1 MSIVDWKKD
10 ETVAIISMNNGEN
23 RHNPDFAKAMLAVF
37 EEIEKDTSIYAV
49 ILTSSDEKSWSQG
62 IDLSWILPAFTNKD
76 FASIKQFMYDMNKVF
91 KSMLLLPM
99 PVIGAMNG
107 HTAGN
112 GSILACCCDFL
123 LMKADRG
130 YFFFPEVDLNI
141 PFLPSMQE
149 VMKKTFPYYKL
160 VEATLTGKRYNAAEL
175 AEHHVIYKASANA
188 VALTEDSLAFAKTFK
203 KGRPIFGEMKKRFHR
218 HIIAAMEKEDPAYI
232 EPLDLFKQ

>member
-1 MSIVDWKKD
+1 LSIVDWKKE
-10 ETVAIISMNNGEN
+10 ETVAIVSMNNGEN
-23 RHNPDFAKAMLAVF
+23 RHNPDFAKALLAVF

-99 PVIGAMNG
+99 PIIGAING

-112 GSILACCCDFL
+112 GSILACCCDFR

-160 VEATLTGKRYNAAEL
+160 VEATLTGKRYSAAEL
-175 AEHHVIYKASANA
+175 AEHHVIYKASAN
-188 VALTEDSLAFAKTFK
+188 VEALREDSLAFAKTFK
-203 KGRPIFGEMKKRFHR
+203 KGRSIHR
-218 HIIAAMEKEDPAYI
+218 RHGK
-232 EPLDLFKQ
+232 

>member
-10 ETVAIISMNNGEN
+10 ETVAIINMNNGEN
-23 RHNPDFAKAMLAVF
+23 RHNPDFAKAMLAVL
-37 EEIEKDTSIYAV
+37 EEIEKDASIFAV

-62 IDLSWILPAFTNKD
+62 IDLSWIGPAFNNKD

-91 KSMLLLPM
+91 THMLLLPM
-99 PVIGAMNG
+99 PVIGALNG

-112 GSILACCCDFL
+112 GSILACCCDFR

-149 VMKKTFPYYKL
+149 MIKKTFPYYKL
-160 VEATLTGKRYNAAEL
+160 VEATLTGQRYGAVEL
-175 AEHHVIYKASANA
+175 EKHHVIVKASANA
-188 VALTEDSLAFAKTFK
+188 AALMEDSLAFAKTFK
-203 KGRPIFGEMKKRFHR
+203 KGRSIFGEMKKRFHK
-218 HIIAAMEKEDPAYI
+218 HIITAMEKEDPAYI